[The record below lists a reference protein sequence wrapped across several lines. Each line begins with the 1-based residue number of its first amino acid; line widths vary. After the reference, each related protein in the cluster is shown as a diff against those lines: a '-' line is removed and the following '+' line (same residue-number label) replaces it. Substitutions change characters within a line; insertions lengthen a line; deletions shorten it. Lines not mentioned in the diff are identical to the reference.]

1 MFSVKEKSV
10 HSGNL
15 ERVEMRVH
23 LKQQL
28 SQGEGHVTLRVTFKI
43 TTYKCSYNLLSQGY
57 RVQSALDYDLIYLS
71 VTLCETVLSWTLQT
85 RFVKLL

>member
-1 MFSVKEKSV
+1 MC
-10 HSGNL
+10 
-15 ERVEMRVH
+15 VH
-23 LKQQL
+23 LKQHL
-28 SQGEGHVTLRVTFKI
+28 SQDEGHVTLRVTFKI
-43 TTYKCSYNLLSQGY
+43 TTYKCGYNLLSQGY